1 MNDLTEKLTKLL
13 MESYDKGVAD
23 TIAASIDA
31 AEAAVAAAVKAEREA
46 CAKVCD
52 VEFWVATKRDGSE
65 AGVAAGNCA
74 TAIRARGQA

>member
-31 AEAAVAAAVKAEREA
+31 AEAAVVAAVKAEREA
-46 CAKVCD
+46 CAKVCEDINAEYEGED
-52 VEFWVATKRDGSE
+52 VLATWC
-65 AGVAAGNCA
+65 AA
-74 TAIRARGQA
+74 AIRARGQA